1 MVRMIIVVVGRGKV
15 DWTIEKEKKKKKNHT
30 HTLKNK
36 WEIFFCGIGL
46 LKGSLFLFFLMN

>member
-30 HTLKNK
+30 HTHSRINGRS
-36 WEIFFCGIGL
+36 FFVGL
-46 LKGSLFLFFLMN
+46 GC